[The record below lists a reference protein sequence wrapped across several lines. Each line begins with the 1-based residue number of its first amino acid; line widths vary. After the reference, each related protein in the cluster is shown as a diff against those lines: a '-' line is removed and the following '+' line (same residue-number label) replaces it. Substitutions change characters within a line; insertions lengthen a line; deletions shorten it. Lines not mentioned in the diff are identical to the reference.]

1 MNSLYS
7 SDTSADWRGQ
17 FDVDRFIV
25 KQACHRTHRASPL
38 MTGGAMDGEVRTK
51 ACTTPAD
58 YISRRAFSRMD
69 GRASYSDR
77 TGATVLGHE
86 GAA

>member
-1 MNSLYS
+1 MLIGLS
-7 SDTSADWRGQ
+7 SSKPATELIEHE
-17 FDVDRFIV
+17 V
-25 KQACHRTHRASPL
+25 ASPL

-77 TGATVLGHE
+77 AGATVLGHE
-86 GAA
+86 GARELTPPA